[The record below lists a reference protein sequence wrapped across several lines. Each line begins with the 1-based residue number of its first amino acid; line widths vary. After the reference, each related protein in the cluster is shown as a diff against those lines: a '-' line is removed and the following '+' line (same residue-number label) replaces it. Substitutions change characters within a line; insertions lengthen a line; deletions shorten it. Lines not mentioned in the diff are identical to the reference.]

1 MIKVVLLDV
10 DNTLMDFHA
19 CARQSMEFTA
29 RELGVCW
36 PDNMFEL
43 FTPINNELWH
53 QVEKEQLTVD
63 ELHKIRWNKIFDAA
77 GIDFDGWVFE
87 QHFLQNIA
95 KGSAT
100 VEGARELV
108 EYLAPKY
115 TLCVAS
121 NAPYYQQVSRMT
133 NADLL
138 RYFDHLFISE
148 RIGHAKP
155 KKEFFDA
162 CLAQLPGIKKE
173 EIVMIGDSISADIVG
188 AHNYGLET
196 VWFNFGNEPEE
207 KGAMADHIVYS
218 LSQIHQLL

>member
-10 DNTLMDFHA
+10 DNTLMDFHQ

-29 RELGVCW
+29 RELGVSL
-36 PDNMFEL
+36 PADIFEI
-43 FTPINNELWH
+43 FTPINNQLWRE
-53 QVEKEQLTVD
+53 VEQGTITVD
-63 ELHKIRWNKIFDAA
+63 QLHRVRWGRIFAAA
-77 GIDFDGWVFE
+77 GIDFDGWTFE
-87 QHFLQNIA
+87 QSFLKNIA

-108 EYLAPKY
+108 EYLKSKY

-148 RIGHAKP
+148 KIGYAKP

-162 CLAQLPGIKKE
+162 CMAQLPGIQKDQV
-173 EIVMIGDSISADIVG
+173 VMIGDSISADITG
-188 AHNYGLET
+188 AGSYGLKT
-196 VWFNFGNEPEE
+196 VWFNFGKEPRE
-207 KGAMADHIVYS
+207 KGALADHLVDS
-218 LSQIHQLL
+218 LKEIQDLL